1 MCIRDR
7 DITKSL
13 KKVVAEIEVI
23 AGGNFMGG
31 LLCMAVHLSKN
42 LRENISGI

>member
-1 MCIRDR
+1 MIAQ

-23 AGGNFMGG
+23 AGGNFARKMQTN
-31 LLCMAVHLSKN
+31 MMK
-42 LRENISGI
+42 REG